1 MAVVCEGQL
10 LLLTQPTD
18 GPVTEP
24 IVLGSVPITEVLVDD
39 NVRFTPRSCPFLG
52 PVFQHVNS
60 LLLRLMWEEMLP

>member
-24 IVLGSVPITEVLVDD
+24 SVLGSVPITEVLIDD
-39 NVRFTPRSCPFLG
+39 NVRASILHYKQT
-52 PVFQHVNS
+52 S
-60 LLLRLMWEEMLP
+60 LCLS

>member
-24 IVLGSVPITEVLVDD
+24 SVLGSVPITEVLIDD
-39 NVRFTPRSCPFLG
+39 NVKPPSFLHAADICYAG
-52 PVFQHVNS
+52 HTKLDVVI
-60 LLLRLMWEEMLP
+60 

>member
-39 NVRFTPRSCPFLG
+39 NVRFTPRSCHLFE
-52 PVFQHVNS
+52 PVLKHVDT
-60 LLLRLMWEEMLP
+60 LLL

>member
-24 IVLGSVPITEVLVDD
+24 SVLGSVPITEVLIDD
-39 NVRFTPRSCPFLG
+39 NVCFFFTLLHRRSHTAITIIILSYIWNYM
-52 PVFQHVNS
+52 H
-60 LLLRLMWEEMLP
+60 LP

>member
-24 IVLGSVPITEVLVDD
+24 SVLGSVPITEVLIDD
-39 NVRFTPRSCPFLG
+39 NVRPSFL
-52 PVFQHVNS
+52 FAADIKMTTSS
-60 LLLRLMWEEMLP
+60 L

>member
-24 IVLGSVPITEVLVDD
+24 SVLGSVPITEVLIDD
-39 NVRFTPRSCPFLG
+39 NVRLSFSRYTRT
-52 PVFQHVNS
+52 S
-60 LLLRLMWEEMLP
+60 LCLIL